1 MSWNATKR
9 AAGWGYTQLYWY
21 RDGTDGWE
29 AAKLPM
35 EDREPVTGPE
45 GFN

>member
-9 AAGWGYTQLYWY
+9 ALAWGYTGAQWY

-29 AAKLPM
+29 AAGLPLT
-35 EDREPVTGPE
+35 EAPPPE
-45 GFN
+45 AVPR